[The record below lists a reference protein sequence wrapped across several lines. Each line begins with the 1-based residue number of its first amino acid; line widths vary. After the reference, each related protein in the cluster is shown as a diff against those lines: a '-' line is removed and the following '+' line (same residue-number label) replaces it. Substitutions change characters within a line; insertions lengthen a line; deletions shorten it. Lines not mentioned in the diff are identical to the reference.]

1 MNLSQMVK
9 SVNRSLRKRSP
20 EILIAVGILGMI
32 GSTVM
37 AVKATPKAIEVI
49 ENNTKLDENGNKQ
62 EPTNIEKV
70 KLCWKLYLP
79 TVISA
84 SVSIACIVGSNS
96 VNAKRNAALATAYT
110 LSETAL
116 RDYTEKVVET
126 IGEKKEQEIKD
137 AVAKDKFDKNIE
149 KSRDVIITG
158 PGKMKCYDIFFDRYF
173 ESDVNSIKRA
183 VAELNRRMNY
193 ENYISANDYF
203 DELGIKE
210 CPMGSLLGWNLDRG
224 LIDVRFTSVLDENEV
239 PCLAISHNVEPKPEY
254 Y

>member
-79 TVISA
+79 TAISA

-137 AVAKDKFDKNIE
+137 AVAKDRFDKNIE

>member
-116 RDYTEKVVET
+116 RDYTEKVIET

-137 AVAKDKFDKNIE
+137 AVAKDRFDKNIE

-224 LIDVRFTSVLDENEV
+224 LIDIHFTSVLDENEV
-239 PCLAISHNVEPKPEY
+239 PCLAIMHNVEPKPEY

>member
-1 MNLSQMVK
+1 MNLSQMAK

-79 TVISA
+79 TAISA
-84 SVSIACIVGSNS
+84 GVSIACIVGSNS

-137 AVAKDKFDKNIE
+137 AVAKDRFEKNIE
-149 KSRDVIITG
+149 KSRDVIIAG

>member
-1 MNLSQMVK
+1 MNLSQMAK

-62 EPTNIEKV
+62 KPTNIEKV

-79 TVISA
+79 TVVSA

-137 AVAKDKFDKNIE
+137 AVVKDRFDKNIE

>member
-1 MNLSQMVK
+1 MNLSQMAK

-49 ENNTKLDENGNKQ
+49 ENHTKLDENGNKQ

-137 AVAKDKFDKNIE
+137 AVAKDRFDKNIE
-149 KSRDVIITG
+149 KSRDIIIAG

>member
-9 SVNRSLRKRSP
+9 SVNRSLRKRSA

-62 EPTNIEKV
+62 EPTSIEKV

-137 AVAKDKFDKNIE
+137 AVAKDRFDKNIE

>member
-1 MNLSQMVK
+1 MVK

-20 EILIAVGILGMI
+20 EILIAVGIIGMI

-79 TVISA
+79 TVVSA

-126 IGEKKEQEIKD
+126 IGEKKEQEKHW
-137 AVAKDKFDKNIE
+137 
-149 KSRDVIITG
+149 
-158 PGKMKCYDIFFDRYF
+158 
-173 ESDVNSIKRA
+173 
-183 VAELNRRMNY
+183 NR
-193 ENYISANDYF
+193 
-203 DELGIKE
+203 
-210 CPMGSLLGWNLDRG
+210 
-224 LIDVRFTSVLDENEV
+224 
-239 PCLAISHNVEPKPEY
+239 
-254 Y
+254 